1 MGGRGLDFRQAAP
14 SEGGLGVQ
22 TMKAVTGRDTLC
34 RRVAE
39 ARGKTWIMGVWKGL
53 VSEDLLPSRLIY
65 GAVST
70 PTGIKTKGQ
79 ELVCLFF
86 LSGRGVYTGVGRLY
100 GCSWMDG

>member
-1 MGGRGLDFRQAAP
+1 MGGHGLGFRQAAP
-14 SEGGLGVQ
+14 SEGGLGGQ
-22 TMKAVTGRDTLC
+22 TMKAVIGRDTLC

-39 ARGKTWIMGVWKGL
+39 RRDWFH
-53 VSEDLLPSRLIY
+53 EDLLPSRSFLLH